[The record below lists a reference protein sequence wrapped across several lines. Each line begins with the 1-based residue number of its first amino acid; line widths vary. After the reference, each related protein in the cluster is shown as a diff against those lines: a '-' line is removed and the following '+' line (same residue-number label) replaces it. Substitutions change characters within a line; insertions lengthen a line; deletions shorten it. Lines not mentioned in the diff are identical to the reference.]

1 MQRLI
6 PLLMPL
12 AIIVSAVLLAIALRP
27 PRYQY
32 AVFQNDLVLR
42 GDTRSGEAILCRPS
56 REGDGVYLSCW
67 TTLDRYRSLLR
78 SNR

>member
-1 MQRLI
+1 MQRLGS
-6 PLLMPL
+6 LLLPV
-12 AIIVSAVLLAIALRP
+12 AILVSAALLAVVLRP

-42 GDTRSGEAILCRPS
+42 GDTRSGETVLCRPTH
-56 REGDGVYLSCW
+56 EGDGVYLSCW
-67 TTLDRYRSLLR
+67 TTLERYRSMLR